1 MEVRSYV
8 TPRIGLDGIERFRG
22 LALVECNGPKR
33 SHNKT
38 CSGGQIFSAAE
49 MRHNFAIWPLEKA
62 APRQHLLLY
71 YCVRC
76 KWAFRVDGRRGSVTP
91 VDQNGQPIE
100 GAEAAARLA
109 TFGRG
114 PCPVFRRLAGGL
126 RSTQKVAPIVTFS
139 ARVGVLISAIRK
151 AWKLSVW
158 RQRPQPRS
166 FAENQDQR
174 SKRR

>member
-1 MEVRSYV
+1 VEVRSYAAPS
-8 TPRIGLDGIERFRG
+8 TDLDGIERLRG
-22 LALVECNGPKR
+22 LALVKCNGPQR
-33 SHNKT
+33 SHNHAR
-38 CSGGQIFSAAE
+38 SGGQIFSTAE
-49 MRHNFAIWPLEKA
+49 MRHNFAIWPLDKA

-109 TFGRG
+109 TFCLG
-114 PCPVFRRLAGGL
+114 PCSVFRRLAGGP
-126 RSTQKVAPIVTFS
+126 RGNQKVAPTVTFS
-139 ARVGVLISAIRK
+139 ARVGALILAIRK

-158 RQRPQPRS
+158 RQRPQSPS
-166 FAENQDQR
+166 FAKNQDQR